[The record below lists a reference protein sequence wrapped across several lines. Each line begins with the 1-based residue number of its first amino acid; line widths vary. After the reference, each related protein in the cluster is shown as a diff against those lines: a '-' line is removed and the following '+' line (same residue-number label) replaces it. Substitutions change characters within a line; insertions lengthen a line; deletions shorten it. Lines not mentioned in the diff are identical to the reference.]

1 MFYHWFTQYLNSFI
15 GIIKNKNCVPRV
27 LSKKVNVKC
36 KKIKTF
42 SLWEKFVKEKKD
54 MCLFVFTT
62 KTSYLFAS

>member
-1 MFYHWFTQYLNSFI
+1 MCKIKMGGANS
-15 GIIKNKNCVPRV
+15 VPSV
-27 LSKKVNVKC
+27 LSKKANVKY
-36 KKIKTF
+36 KKNKTF